1 MATFEMICLASSTKY
16 GGLCI
21 AGLKTDGSGWL
32 RPISIREDGALYPS
46 DYLLDVKRPPQVF
59 DILRIECLEH
69 RLKPHQP
76 ENWVIIQKQWQLI
89 GSLKQ
94 RELIEILKPEIDKNA
109 KSDYLFGNSSDRV
122 EYKLLQ
128 QNNAPHSLAYIKP
141 KNITWIVSEYQG
153 KKNYRAKFTLKNHDY
168 DLKITDPDWKD
179 RMDKA
184 ELPVGNYSSSEAIDK
199 LNLSGFTSEGFRLTI
214 SLGEPFTPSGSDRKY
229 CFKLIAA
236 VINTTSMFVNK
247 HLQY

>member
-1 MATFEMICLASSTKY
+1 M

-32 RPISIREDGALYPS
+32 RPISRRENGALDPS
-46 DYLLDVKRPPQVF
+46 DYLLDIVNRPPQVF

-76 ENWVIIQKQWQLI
+76 ENWVISQKKWQVI

-94 RELIEILKPEIDKNA
+94 RELIEILKPEIDRNA
-109 KSDYLFGNSSDRV
+109 KLEHLFGNSSDRV
-122 EYKLLQ
+122 EYELLQ
-128 QNNAPHSLAYIKP
+128 KNPALHSLAYIKP
-141 KNITWIVSEYQG
+141 KNITWIVGEYQG
-153 KKNYRAKFTLKNHDY
+153 KKNYRAKFTLANNSY
-168 DLKITDPDWKD
+168 DLKITDPDWKA

-184 ELPVGNYSSSEAIDK
+184 ELSVGNYSSSVAIDK
-199 LNLSGFTSEGFRLTI
+199 LNLIGFTSEGFRLTI
-214 SLGEPFTPSGSDRKY
+214 SLGEPFIPTGSERKY

-236 VINTTSMFVNK
+236 VINTTSMFVNIDCLIVE
-247 HLQY
+247 HSGSQPRAV